1 MNKKEIDKMT
11 ILELLRE
18 ILIEL
23 RKLNK
28 NNADNKQTTKKAK
41 EPKGGENSEQGDKAS
56 SLQSDGVEETQDSV
70 SSTPSAL
77 RKLFGPRKS

>member
-28 NNADNKQTTKKAK
+28 NNADNKQTTKKAM

>member
-28 NNADNKQTTKKAK
+28 NNADNKQTTKKTK

-56 SLQSDGVEETQDSV
+56 SLQSDGVAETQDSV